1 MFISLQHS
9 CETSVCLVIGGGAW
23 GLWQQLGH
31 EGAALMNGISALV
44 KGTPGNLLTLFLSC
58 EDTTR

>member
-1 MFISLQHS
+1 MVL
-9 CETSVCLVIGGGAW
+9 GGGAW

-44 KGTPGNLLTLFLSC
+44 KGTSGSLLTLFPSC
-58 EDTTR
+58 EGTTR